1 MNTLEELY
9 TRIFTKDP
17 LEFKDNDPEIEAIVA
32 DFRSKRHLYNLGDK
46 KAGST
51 KAKASNGLKLSIK
64 L

>member
-9 TRIFTKDP
+9 TRIFSKDP
-17 LEFKDNDPEIEAIVA
+17 LDCTDADLEAIVA

-51 KAKASNGLKLSIK
+51 KAKANGGLKLSIK